1 MTSSN
6 GPSILSRRQIGYR
19 LRLFVLLASLML
31 GGNSIAVAADLPPQ
45 VLRVGLDAV
54 AASADPHRLYSV
66 DSRNLAFHIFEPLIM
81 PDNVLGTV
89 PWLATGW
96 DREGDRTWVIR
107 LRPDV
112 RFHDGKLLSPHDVA
126 FTFCRLDSLES
137 RSLAGLIAGVEQAA
151 ARDAYT
157 LVITTRGP
165 LPLLPHVLTLLPIIP
180 APDGWKGTYQP
191 RGCTGAAEGLAAL
204 SEQRFAAG
212 LVPGTGPYRLSA
224 FNSGAAAD
232 LVRADGYWGVRP
244 HWDRVRQILLETGV
258 TRARALVSGEVDIV
272 NQVVPE
278 TLDFLNARTDIKVV
292 DSLALRTLMLTVNLA
307 GPLSD
312 VNIRRALAIAID
324 RTGLSKRI
332 AQGGA
337 EPADQMAPPGIPG
350 YTPAASLPFDQAE
363 ARRLMRQ
370 SGVGDGQRL
379 RLRLITVEPFARVAE
394 GVARYLLAI
403 GVQLD
408 IRYASVGEALPL
420 LRGRDYDLFL
430 GSRVPFTGEMGYSN
444 WELLHT
450 PQAEIKAGSQND
462 SGYSNPELDQI
473 LSQAMVEP
481 DASRR
486 EALLQ
491 QVAVIASRDLPF
503 IPLLRT
509 TRRWAMNADIR
520 FEGRVDGNTLAT
532 LITPASAGTQ

>member
-1 MTSSN
+1 MITSSN
-6 GPSILSRRQIGYR
+6 SPSLWHRRLIWCG
-19 LRLFVLLASLML
+19 LRSLALITALTL
-31 GGNSIAVAADLPPQ
+31 GGGATALATDAPAQ
-45 VLRVGLDAV
+45 VLRVGLDMV
-54 AASADPHRLYSV
+54 AASADPHRFYSV
-66 DSRNLAFHIFEPLIM
+66 DSRNLAFHIFEPLIL
-81 PDNVLGTV
+81 PDDGLGIV

-96 DREGDRTWVIR
+96 EMEGERTWVVR

-126 FTFCRLDSLES
+126 FTFCRLDSMGNGP
-137 RSLAGLIAGVEQAA
+137 LAGLIAGVEQAV
-151 ARDAYT
+151 ARDTHT
-157 LVITTRGP
+157 LVITTRGTM
-165 LPLLPHVLTLLPIIP
+165 PLLPHVMTLLPIIP

-191 RGCTGAAEGLAAL
+191 RGCAGTSDGLAAL
-204 SEQRFAAG
+204 TEQRFADG
-212 LVPGTGPYRLSA
+212 KVPGTGPYRLAS
-224 FNSGAAAD
+224 FRSGSSAD
-232 LVRADGYWGVRP
+232 LVRADTYWRARP
-244 HWDRVRQILLETGV
+244 HWDRVQQVILGSGV
-258 TRARALVSGEVDIV
+258 ARARALVSGEVDII

-278 TLDFLNARTDIKVV
+278 SLDFLSARADIKVV
-292 DSLALRTLMLTVNLA
+292 DSKPLRTLMLTVNLS

-324 RTGLSKRI
+324 RAALSKRI
-332 AQGGA
+332 AQGSA

-350 YTPAASLPFDQAE
+350 YTPAASIPFDQTE
-363 ARRLMRQ
+363 ARRLLAQ
-370 SGVGDGQRL
+370 AGVPEGL
-379 RLRLITVEPFARVAE
+379 RLRLITIEPFGRVAE

-408 IRYASVGEALPL
+408 IRYASVGDALPL
-420 LRGRDYDLFL
+420 LRDRDYDLFL

-450 PQAEIKAGSQND
+450 PQPDIKAGSQND

-473 LSQAMVEP
+473 LSQAIVEA

-486 EALLQ
+486 EQLLQ

-509 TRRWAMNADIR
+509 TRRWAMHADLR
-520 FEGRVDGNTLAT
+520 FDGRVDGNTLAT
-532 LITPASAGTQ
+532 LITPAAASTQ

>member
-1 MTSSN
+1 MATSERL
-6 GPSILSRRQIGYR
+6 IRRGLQR
-19 LRLFVLLASLML
+19 LALLAAIVLSGN
-31 GGNSIAVAADLPPQ
+31 GGIAAADTQPQ

-66 DSRNLAFHIFEPLIM
+66 DSRNLAFHVFEPLVM
-81 PDNVLGTV
+81 PDDGLGIV

-96 DREGDRTWVIR
+96 EMQGDRTWVIR

-126 FTFCRLDSLES
+126 FTFCRLDSLENGP
-137 RSLAGLIAGVEQAA
+137 LAGLIAGVEQAV
-151 ARDAYT
+151 ARDANT
-157 LVITTRGP
+157 LVITTRGTM
-165 LPLLPHVLTLLPIIP
+165 PLLPHVLTLLPIVP
-180 APDGWKGTYQP
+180 APDGWKGAYQP
-191 RGCTGAAEGLAAL
+191 RGCAGMGQGLAAL
-204 SEQRFAAG
+204 TEQRFMEG
-212 LVPGTGPYRLSA
+212 KVPGTGPYRLAA
-224 FNSGAAAD
+224 FSSGVSAD
-232 LVRADGYWGVRP
+232 LVRADGYWGARP
-244 HWDRVRQILLETGV
+244 HWERVQQILLDTGAA
-258 TRARALVSGEVDIV
+258 RARALVSGEVDII

-278 TLDFLNARTDIKVV
+278 TLDFLNTRADIKVV
-292 DSLALRTLMLTVNLA
+292 DSKALRMLMLTANL
-307 GPLSD
+307 GGQLSD
-312 VNIRRALAIAID
+312 VRIRRALAIAID
-324 RTGLSKRI
+324 RTALSRRT
-332 AQGGA
+332 APGSA

-370 SGVGDGQRL
+370 AGVGEGQRL
-379 RLRLITVEPFARVAE
+379 RLRLVTVEPFARIAE

-450 PQAEIKAGSQND
+450 PQADIKAGSQND

-473 LSQAMVEP
+473 LSKAMVEP
-481 DASRR
+481 DASQR
-486 EALLQ
+486 ETLLQ
-491 QVAVIASRDLPF
+491 QVAVIASHDLPY

-509 TRRWAMNADIR
+509 TRRWAMHADIR
-520 FEGRVDGNTLAT
+520 FDGRVDGNTLAT
-532 LITPASAGTQ
+532 LITPASASTQ